1 MATAPT
7 VSRPEPQ
14 VRSSLRS
21 WLMPLS
27 GGPGEITALD
37 GLRALAAL
45 SVMFFHS
52 YHFVTDHVFIAG
64 HDIGFLWNYGQSG
77 VHLFFVLSGFL
88 LFTPFARAMLNGRP
102 LPSVKRFFQRRAL
115 RILPAYY
122 ACLAILVVAQY
133 GAFTS
138 PAGLANIG
146 LHLVM
151 LHDDVP
157 AINRAINGPFW
168 TLAIEAQF
176 YVVLPIF
183 AWAISRFV
191 GATRSRWRV
200 VVGVLA
206 VLVGALALR
215 SVDEVVQNR
224 LERVPGVVGIA
235 AKLFVHATL
244 GTQGKYLEVFA
255 LGMLCSVLYLAAQ
268 EESRRLRRQLPLIGA
283 AMIGAALVAMVGL
296 AHLQMRQDIL
306 TPPWYVLTHA
316 TDPLVIGGPL
326 LAGMPYA
333 ALTLGVLWA
342 PRWLRA
348 IFESP
353 PLRFIGLISYSLYLW
368 HLPILNIAARFAP
381 ALPLDTRI
389 GFMILVGFVVA
400 VPVAYL
406 SYQLV
411 ERPFLARRRRLR

>member
-1 MATAPT
+1 
-7 VSRPEPQ
+7 
-14 VRSSLRS
+14 
-21 WLMPLS
+21 MPLS

-326 LAGMPYA
+326 LAGLPYA

>member
-77 VHLFFVLSGFL
+77 VHLFFVLFGFL

-235 AKLFVHATL
+235 AKLFV
-244 GTQGKYLEVFA
+244 
-255 LGMLCSVLYLAAQ
+255 
-268 EESRRLRRQLPLIGA
+268 
-283 AMIGAALVAMVGL
+283 
-296 AHLQMRQDIL
+296 
-306 TPPWYVLTHA
+306 
-316 TDPLVIGGPL
+316 
-326 LAGMPYA
+326 
-333 ALTLGVLWA
+333 
-342 PRWLRA
+342 
-348 IFESP
+348 
-353 PLRFIGLISYSLYLW
+353 
-368 HLPILNIAARFAP
+368 
-381 ALPLDTRI
+381 
-389 GFMILVGFVVA
+389 
-400 VPVAYL
+400 
-406 SYQLV
+406 
-411 ERPFLARRRRLR
+411 